1 MKYINWYVLD
11 KQMEPNY
18 KYYTIKDNYIC
29 VKCTPEDMIKSDI
42 EDMGYF
48 MSYYS
53 LREDMAYY
61 FSNNKLTFRIMAV
74 LHSNNKNV
82 SPEII
87 NFRITG
93 R

>member
-29 VKCTPEDMIKSDI
+29 VKCTPEDMIKSEI

-53 LREDMAYY
+53 LKEDMTYY
-61 FSNNKLTFRIMAV
+61 FSNNKIAFRIMAI
-74 LHSNNKNV
+74 LHSKDKNV

-87 NFRITG
+87 DFRITG